1 MLVELQCPLLL
12 CQLRI
17 CTGIYAIKYSYR
29 LLVVYKHKIDT
40 MAIKHK
46 EIHTATSTDDGAL
59 LVSGTHCIKA
69 YKS

>member
-1 MLVELQCPLLL
+1 MC
-12 CQLRI
+12 RA
-17 CTGIYAIKYSYR
+17 IYVNTYSYR

-46 EIHTATSTDDGAL
+46 EIHTATSIDDGAL